1 MVDRELVGVV
11 TRRSVKFKFPRFI
24 SAITCLI
31 VATVIALLLL
41 ASTPSE
47 AIAQTN
53 ATDVDTLDF
62 KGYICLYQ
70 RLLFVH
76 G

>member
-1 MVDRELVGVV
+1 MVGVV

-31 VATVIALLLL
+31 VATVIALLL